1 MLRRCVFTVLLP
13 TMSFR
18 RFSTQ
23 TLVAATLLLAG
34 CRDKEVV
41 SYRAPRDA
49 SAPTAERP
57 KMAMGNAAAQG
68 QLPDGHPPIGGAN
81 TGAPAAPAAGGGMA
95 AAGLPDGAVSK
106 NNALTWTAPMQWQE
120 RAPGSIRKGSYT
132 IPGDGANGDLS
143 ITAFPG
149 DTGGLHA
156 NVNRWRGQI
165 GLAPVGNAEV
175 EKSVEHLD
183 VNGLHIDLVEMVGTS
198 GNPPNRLLGA
208 IVPYQQET
216 WFFKLTGPD
225 ALVASQRE
233 AFRTFLTTIK
243 VR

>member
-1 MLRRCVFTVLLP
+1 
-13 TMSFR
+13 MSFR

-23 TLVAATLLLAG
+23 TLVAAALLLAG

-41 SYRAPRDA
+41 SYRTPRD
-49 SAPTAERP
+49 SAAPKTERP
-57 KMAMGNAAAQG
+57 KMAMGGAAAQG
-68 QLPDGHPPIGGAN
+68 QLPDGHPPIGGASADASAAN
-81 TGAPAAPAAGGGMA
+81 SAPAVGSAMA
-95 AAGLPDGAVSK
+95 APGLPDGAVSK
-106 NNALTWTAPMQWQE
+106 NNALAWTAPAQWQE

-132 IPGDGANGDLS
+132 VPGEGGAVGDLS

-165 GLAPVGNAEV
+165 GLAPVSDAEV

-183 VNGLHIDLVEMVGTS
+183 VNGLHIDLVEMVGTT
-198 GNPPNRLLGA
+198 GNPPMRLLGA
-208 IVPYQQET
+208 IVPYQKET

>member
-1 MLRRCVFTVLLP
+1 
-13 TMSFR
+13 MSFR

-23 TLVAATLLLAG
+23 TLVAAALLLAG

-41 SYRAPRDA
+41 SYRVPRD
-49 SAPTAERP
+49 SAPPAPQP
-57 KMAMGNAAAQG
+57 KMAMGGAASQG
-68 QLPDGHPPIGGAN
+68 QLPDGHPPIGGASAN
-81 TGAPAAPAAGGGMA
+81 TAAPSPGGDMANMA
-95 AAGLPDGAVSK
+95 AAGLPAGAVSQ
-106 NNALTWTAPMQWQE
+106 NNALTWTAPSQWQE

-132 IPGDGANGDLS
+132 VPGEGDAKGDLS

-165 GLAPVGNAEV
+165 GLAPVSNAEV
-175 EKSVEHLD
+175 EKSVQHID
-183 VNGLHIDLVEMVGTS
+183 VNGLHIDLVEIVNPA
-198 GNPPNRLLGA
+198 GNPPMRMLGA
-208 IVPYQQET
+208 IVPHQNET

-225 ALVASQRE
+225 VLIASQRE
-233 AFRTFLTTIK
+233 TFRSFLNTIK

>member
-1 MLRRCVFTVLLP
+1 
-13 TMSFR
+13 MSFR

-23 TLVAATLLLAG
+23 TLVAAALLLAG

-41 SYRAPRDA
+41 SYRAPRD
-49 SAPTAERP
+49 SAAPVERP
-57 KMAMGNAAAQG
+57 KKAMADAAAQG
-68 QLPDGHPPIGGAN
+68 QLPDGHPPIGGA
-81 TGAPAAPAAGGGMA
+81 PAGGAMGNMA

-106 NNALTWTAPMQWQE
+106 NNALAWTAPASWQE

-132 IPGDGANGDLS
+132 VPGEGGAVGDLS

-156 NVNRWRGQI
+156 NVNRWRGQV
-165 GLAPVGNAEV
+165 GLAPISDAEV
-175 EKSVEHLD
+175 EKSIEHFEA
-183 VNGLHIDLVEMVGTS
+183 NGLHMEIVELVGTS
-198 GNPPNRLLGA
+198 GNPPMRLLGA
-208 IVPYQQET
+208 IVPHEKET

>member
-1 MLRRCVFTVLLP
+1 
-13 TMSFR
+13 MSFR

-23 TLVAATLLLAG
+23 TLVAAALLLAG

-41 SYRAPRDA
+41 SYRAPRD
-49 SAPTAERP
+49 SAAPVERP
-57 KMAMGNAAAQG
+57 KRAMADAAAQG
-68 QLPDGHPPIGGAN
+68 QLPDGHPPIGGAMGN
-81 TGAPAAPAAGGGMA
+81 MA

-106 NNALTWTAPMQWQE
+106 NNALAWTAPSHWQE

-132 IPGDGANGDLS
+132 VPGEGGAVGDLS

-156 NVNRWRGQI
+156 NVNRWRGQV
-165 GLAPVGNAEV
+165 GLAPISDAEV
-175 EKSVEHLD
+175 EKSIEHFEA
-183 VNGLHIDLVEMVGTS
+183 NGLHMEIVELVGAS
-198 GNPPNRLLGA
+198 GNPPMRLLGA
-208 IVPYQQET
+208 IVPHENET

-225 ALVASQRE
+225 TLVAGQRE

>member
-1 MLRRCVFTVLLP
+1 
-13 TMSFR
+13 MSFR

-23 TLVAATLLLAG
+23 TLVATALLLAG

-41 SYRAPRDA
+41 SYRAPRDSVPPA
-49 SAPTAERP
+49 TPP
-57 KMAMGNAAAQG
+57 QMAMGGAAAQG
-68 QLPDGHPPIGGAN
+68 QLPDGHPPIGGAS
-81 TGAPAAPAAGGGMA
+81 GAPVAPAAGGGDMANMA
-95 AAGLPDGAVSK
+95 AAGLPASAVSQ
-106 NNALTWTAPMQWQE
+106 NNALAWTAPSQWQE
-120 RAPGSIRKGSYT
+120 RPPGSIRKGSYT
-132 IPGDGANGDLS
+132 IPGEGDAKGDLS

-175 EKSVEHLD
+175 EQSVQHLD
-183 VNGLHIDLVEMVGTS
+183 VNGLHIDLVEIVNPA
-198 GNPPNRLLGA
+198 GNPPMRMLGA
-208 IVPYQQET
+208 IVPHQGET

-225 ALVASQRE
+225 ALIASQRE

>member
-1 MLRRCVFTVLLP
+1 
-13 TMSFR
+13 
-18 RFSTQ
+18 
-23 TLVAATLLLAG
+23 
-34 CRDKEVV
+34 
-41 SYRAPRDA
+41 
-49 SAPTAERP
+49 
-57 KMAMGNAAAQG
+57 MAMGGAAQG

-81 TGAPAAPAAGGGMA
+81 ATAPAGGAMGGGMA
-95 AAGLPDGAVSK
+95 AAGLPAGAVTK
-106 NNALTWTAPMQWQE
+106 NNALTWTAAANWQE

-132 IPGDGANGDLS
+132 VPGDAGAVGDLS

-165 GLAPVGNAEV
+165 GLAPIGDAEV
-175 EKSVEHLD
+175 EKSIEHLES
-183 VNGLHIDLVEMVGTS
+183 NGLHIEFVEMVGTS
-198 GNPPNRLLGA
+198 GNPPMRLLGA
-208 IVPYQQET
+208 IIPYEKET

-243 VR
+243 AR

>member
-1 MLRRCVFTVLLP
+1 
-13 TMSFR
+13 MSFR

-23 TLVAATLLLAG
+23 TLVAAALLLAG

-41 SYRAPRDA
+41 SYRAPRD
-49 SAPTAERP
+49 SAPPVERP
-57 KMAMGNAAAQG
+57 KKSMADAMAQG
-68 QLPDGHPPIGGAN
+68 QLPDGHPPIGGTAAN
-81 TGAPAAPAAGGGMA
+81 APAGGTMGNMA
-95 AAGLPDGAVSK
+95 AAGLPAGAVSQ
-106 NNALTWTAPMQWQE
+106 NNALAWTAPAAWQE

-132 IPGDGANGDLS
+132 VPGEAGAVGDLS

-165 GLAPVGNAEV
+165 GLAPISDADV
-175 EKSVEHLD
+175 EKSTEHID
-183 VNGLHIDLVEMVGTS
+183 ANGLHITFVEMVGTS
-198 GNPPNRLLGA
+198 GNPPMRLLGA
-208 IVPYQQET
+208 IVPHERET

>member
-1 MLRRCVFTVLLP
+1 
-13 TMSFR
+13 MSFR

-23 TLVAATLLLAG
+23 TLVAAALLLAG

-41 SYRAPRDA
+41 SYRAPRD
-49 SAPTAERP
+49 SAPPVERP
-57 KMAMGNAAAQG
+57 KKTMPGATAQG
-68 QLPDGHPPIGGAN
+68 ELPDGHPPIGGAAA
-81 TGAPAAPAAGGGMA
+81 TASAPAADGGMA
-95 AAGLPDGAVSK
+95 AAGLPAGAVTK
-106 NNALTWTAPMQWQE
+106 NNALVWTAPAAWQE

-132 IPGDGANGDLS
+132 VPGEGGAVGDLS

-165 GLAPVGNAEV
+165 GLAPLADAEV
-175 EKSVEHLD
+175 EKSIEHLD
-183 VNGLHIDLVEMVGTS
+183 VNGLHIEFVEMVGTS
-198 GNPPNRLLGA
+198 GNPPMRLLGA
-208 IVPYQQET
+208 IVPYQKET

>member
-1 MLRRCVFTVLLP
+1 
-13 TMSFR
+13 MSFR

-23 TLVAATLLLAG
+23 TLVAAALLLAG
-34 CRDKEVV
+34 CRDREVV
-41 SYRAPRDA
+41 SYRAPRD
-49 SAPTAERP
+49 SAPPVERQKKP
-57 KMAMGNAAAQG
+57 MAGAAAQG
-68 QLPDGHPPIGGAN
+68 ELPDGHPPIGGAAAN
-81 TGAPAAPAAGGGMA
+81 APAGGAMGNMA
-95 AAGLPDGAVSK
+95 AAGLPAGAVSK
-106 NNALTWTAPMQWQE
+106 NNALVWTAPATWQE

-132 IPGDGANGDLS
+132 VPGEGGAVGDLS

-165 GLAPVGNAEV
+165 GLAPISDAEV
-175 EKSVEHLD
+175 EKSITQFEA
-183 VNGLHIDLVEMVGTS
+183 NGLKITFVDMVGTS
-198 GNPPNRLLGA
+198 GNPPMRLLGA
-208 IVPYQQET
+208 IVPYERET

>member
-1 MLRRCVFTVLLP
+1 
-13 TMSFR
+13 MSFR

-23 TLVAATLLLAG
+23 TLVAAALLLAG

-41 SYRAPRDA
+41 SYRAPRD
-49 SAPTAERP
+49 SAPPVERP
-57 KMAMGNAAAQG
+57 KKTMPGATAQG
-68 QLPDGHPPIGGAN
+68 ELPDGHPPIGGASAN
-81 TGAPAAPAAGGGMA
+81 APAGGAMGNMA
-95 AAGLPDGAVSK
+95 AAGLPAGAVSK
-106 NNALTWTAPMQWQE
+106 NNALVWTAPASWQE

-132 IPGDGANGDLS
+132 VPGEAGAAGDLS

-165 GLAPVGNAEV
+165 GLAPIADADV
-175 EKSVEHLD
+175 EKSIEHID
-183 VNGLHIDLVEMVGTS
+183 ANGLHITFVEMVGTS
-198 GNPPNRLLGA
+198 GNPPMRLLGA
-208 IVPYQQET
+208 IVPHERET

-225 ALVASQRE
+225 PLVASQRE

>member
-1 MLRRCVFTVLLP
+1 
-13 TMSFR
+13 MSLR

-23 TLVAATLLLAG
+23 TLVASVLLLAG
-34 CRDKEVV
+34 CRDREVV
-41 SYRAPRDA
+41 SYRAPRD
-49 SAPTAERP
+49 SAPPPVERP
-57 KMAMGNAAAQG
+57 KMAMAGAAQG

-81 TGAPAAPAAGGGMA
+81 TGAPGAMPGADAMA
-95 AAGLPDGAVSK
+95 AAGLPAGSVSQT
-106 NNALTWTAPMQWQE
+106 NALTWTAPTQWQA

-132 IPGDGANGDLS
+132 IAGEGGATADLS

-165 GLAPVGNAEV
+165 GLAPVDNAEV

-183 VNGLHIDLVEMVGTS
+183 ANGLHMDVVELAGT
-198 GNPPNRLLGA
+198 GNPPMRLLGA
-208 IVPYQQET
+208 IVPHQGET

-233 AFRTFLTTIK
+233 AFRTFLTTVK
-243 VR
+243 AR